1 MKNPSMN
8 HYAIGAVILAI
19 ANIALI
25 ACGGDSGSSTKPADD
40 GREVATVVDM
50 GRCTNEREGDTV
62 YVAEKMTDYLCKNRT
77 WVDMSTISHSETNH
91 SSSSVAKGTLSA
103 ASGNSSA
110 VQGTSSATP
119 GSHTS
124 TSSSS
129 TIAPNSVSGTSAGK
143 ESDPPQ
149 GFIRENI
156 SVTGVAQKGPFK
168 FGSPLNLYELKKD
181 LSPSGR
187 VYNDEINSNKGDF
200 VIPKVSLASPYAK
213 LEVAGLYRNEVTGE
227 WSKEPMTLFALT
239 DFSDKRAQTN
249 SDERVQVNINL
260 LTHLEYDRA
269 LYLVQEKGYSV
280 YAAKKQAAQEIM
292 TAFEF
297 ATAVTYSEDFAIF
310 QNDGVGSG
318 TIAGNGTLLAISALV
333 MGNRSDAEIQSVID
347 KFREDIK
354 TDGEWND
361 LQTKASMAD
370 WARDFK
376 YSTIRAAVKSWNILD
391 IPDYETYLDVYW
403 NNVYG
408 LGGCSEIRK
417 GTVAPNSNKLSKY
430 YKEYFVCK
438 VDGSKYSWV
447 FATTIEKD
455 TYEWAAG
462 KSGEFKKGN
471 VTDTIYAYNGTKWE
485 VAARETSIGVCGSK
499 NAGVVSKFNGTY
511 YICKSNAWGTA
522 TVLEYDTY
530 GWKAGT
536 EGSVKAGNV
545 NTDKYYVY
553 ENGAWRASSG
563 EIENNLGA
571 CVTNREGEV
580 SESGSA
586 YYICK
591 SKTWTTATVLEY
603 DTYGWKAGIEGE
615 VKAGNVNTG
624 KYYIYKNGKW
634 QTATGIEGN
643 LGGCT
648 AGREG
653 EVGKLG
659 NSYYICK
666 SKTWTTATVLE
677 YDTYGKTCLKDGS
690 IVAGNVVASNKYVCD
705 AGVFRTA
712 REREI
717 TLDRGCVSYTEGN
730 EIRKHLSVSQDSVY
744 LCNSGSWKES
754 IEYVGEY
761 GSLTDSRD
769 GKTYK
774 TVLIGSQNWMAE
786 NLDYS
791 DSAYLGKVR
800 RYLRYIYESPDCCSK
815 YGRYYTWAAAM
826 DSAGIFSSNGEGCGN
841 GVTCSPKYPVRG
853 ICPEGWHLPDSTEWK
868 TLYSAMGSSPYA
880 MRAKKWGTD
889 AFGFSALKVGY
900 YSTNGDN
907 YYSTSANFWSSSKE
921 RIYGGACYWT
931 LESSGTNNRAKLS
944 DFPGDEGYLFSV
956 RCLQD

>member
-1 MKNPSMN
+1 MAWNKNVKTDAFSN
-8 HYAIGAVILAI
+8 SII
-19 ANIALI
+19 ASIARLSLVASSLVFI
-25 ACGGDSGSSTKPADD
+25 FVACGGDSGSSTKPADD

-77 WVDMSTISHSETNH
+77 WVDLSSISDNEKTL

-110 VQGTSSATP
+110 VQGTSSAT
-119 GSHTS
+119 
-124 TSSSS
+124 
-129 TIAPNSVSGTSAGK
+129 SVSGTSAGK
-143 ESDPPQ
+143 ESDPAQ

-200 VIPKVSLASPYAK
+200 VIPKVSLAYPYAK
-213 LEVAGLYRNEVTGE
+213 LEVTGLYRNEVTGE

-370 WARDFK
+370 WAHDFK

-430 YKEYFVCK
+430 YKEYFICK
-438 VDGSKYSWV
+438 VDGSKYSWGP
-447 FATTIEKD
+447 ATTIEKD

-471 VTDTIYAYNGTKWE
+471 VTDTIYTYNGSKWE

-530 GWKAGT
+530 GWKAGS
-536 EGSVKAGNV
+536 EGAVKAGSV
-545 NTDKYYVY
+545 NSDKYYVY

-563 EIENNLGA
+563 AIENNLGA

-580 SESGSA
+580 GKSGSA

-591 SKTWTTATVLEY
+591 NRVWTITSSSSSSARTSSSSSSQNTVAMGTMT
-603 DTYGWKAGIEGE
+603 DT
-615 VKAGNVNTG
+615 
-624 KYYIYKNGKW
+624 
-634 QTATGIEGN
+634 
-643 LGGCT
+643 
-648 AGREG
+648 
-653 EVGKLG
+653 
-659 NSYYICK
+659 
-666 SKTWTTATVLE
+666 
-677 YDTYGKTCLKDGS
+677 
-690 IVAGNVVASNKYVCD
+690 
-705 AGVFRTA
+705 
-712 REREI
+712 
-717 TLDRGCVSYTEGN
+717 
-730 EIRKHLSVSQDSVY
+730 
-744 LCNSGSWKES
+744 
-754 IEYVGEY
+754 
-761 GSLTDSRD
+761 RD
-769 GKTYK
+769 GQTYK
-774 TVLIGSQNWMAE
+774 TVQIGTQTWMAE
-786 NLDYS
+786 NLNYAYTGVPYSYTHKDNHYTS
-791 DSAYLGKVR
+791 DSTSWCYGNNSAN
-800 RYLRYIYESPDCCSK
+800 CTQ
-815 YGRYYTWAAAM
+815 YGRLYTWAAAM
-826 DSAGIFSSNGEGCGN
+826 DSAGTWSVGKGCGY
-841 GVTCSPKYPVRG
+841 GKTCSVASTGSATLVRG
-853 ICPEGWHLPDSTEWK
+853 VCPEGWHLPTQAEWK
-868 TLYSAMGSSPYA
+868 TLIMAVGGQSTAGKMLKSTSLWYSSGNGM
-880 MRAKKWGTD
+880 D
-889 AFGFSALKVGY
+889 AFSFSALPAGY
-900 YSTNGDN
+900 KFYLGSSEAVSWET
-907 YYSTSANFWSSSKE
+907 NFWSSTELGS
-921 RIYGGACYWT
+921 
-931 LESSGTNNRAKLS
+931 NNS
-944 DFPGDEGYLFSV
+944 DSAYRMHLYCTYENVYVNGYYKNCGFSV
-956 RCLQD
+956 RCLKD